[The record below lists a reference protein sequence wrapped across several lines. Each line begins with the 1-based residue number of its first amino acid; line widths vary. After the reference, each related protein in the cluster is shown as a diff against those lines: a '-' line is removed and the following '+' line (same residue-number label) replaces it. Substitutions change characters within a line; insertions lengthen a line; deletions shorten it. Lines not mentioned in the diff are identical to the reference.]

1 VNRLAPKD
9 DIDIFNEWAEKVES
23 LLKKYDE
30 NSLAY
35 LPTASQWLRYRAKKI
50 QTKNPEK
57 YNIIMDRFVSL
68 SKESAMKQSANLF
81 RDLDQA
87 KKHKLGTHIR
97 VNIIV
102 PFAYHFAHYAY
113 PNFIDGNA
121 KDELRKLLSSFWS
134 EYLREIV
141 EHRNFLSDEKIL
153 WLIHLAELSEEV
165 GCKPDPIEISVLK
178 AQMATRH
185 PRRNRAFANSALIE
199 QLTKDI
205 QEWETHTIEFKKR
218 ATSDS
223 ELAEAI
229 AGFAT
234 ANAGKIYI
242 GIKPDKT
249 IEGVEIDEHLG
260 KDNYQRRIARITND
274 VIRPKIR
281 VKLHFIITNMHK
293 TVVRID
299 VPKGTEPVY
308 FVDFRPYIRY
318 LSQTKKMEPFE
329 VKETYE
335 KYFSSK
341 EL

>member
-1 VNRLAPKD
+1 MNKLAPKD
-9 DIDIFNEWAEKVES
+9 DIDMFNEWAEKVES
-23 LLKKYDE
+23 LLKKNDE
-30 NSLAY
+30 HSLAY

-50 QTKNPEK
+50 QVKNPEK
-57 YNIIMDRFVSL
+57 YNVIMDRFVSL
-68 SKESAMKQSANLF
+68 AKESALKQSANLF
-81 RDLDQA
+81 RDLDRA

-97 VNIIV
+97 VKIIV

-113 PNFIDGNA
+113 PNFIEGNA
-121 KDELRKLLSSFWS
+121 KDELRKCLSFFWS
-134 EYLREIV
+134 EYLHEIV
-141 EHRNFLSDEKIL
+141 EHRNFLNDEKIL
-153 WLIHLAELSEEV
+153 WIIQLAELSKEA
-165 GCKPDPIEISVLK
+165 GYNPNPIEISVLK
-178 AQMATRH
+178 AQIATRH
-185 PRRNRAFANSALIE
+185 PRRNRTFANSALIE

-205 QEWETHTIEFKKR
+205 QEWETHTIEFKRR

-223 ELAEAI
+223 ELAETI

-242 GIKPDKT
+242 GINPDKT
-249 IEGVEIDEHLG
+249 TEGVEIDEHLG
-260 KDNYQRRIARITND
+260 KDNFQRRIARITND

-281 VKLHFIITNMHK
+281 VRLHFIITNTHK

-308 FVDFRPYIRY
+308 YVDYRPFIRY

-335 KYFSSK
+335 KNFRSK
-341 EL
+341 NL